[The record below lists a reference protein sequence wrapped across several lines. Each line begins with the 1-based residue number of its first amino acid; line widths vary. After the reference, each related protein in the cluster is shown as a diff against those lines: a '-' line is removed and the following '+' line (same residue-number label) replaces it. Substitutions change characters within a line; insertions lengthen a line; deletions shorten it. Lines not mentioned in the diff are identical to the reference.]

1 MDCHQT
7 LFDYPYFGKDLSSL
21 TLVSAHGPLGSLGAG
36 QHFLNLLFNE
46 NLSYL
51 YLVTETYK

>member
-46 NLSYL
+46 NLS
-51 YLVTETYK
+51 